1 MTHYSHNVSR
11 RLLIK
16 QKAHVLFCEFRT
28 APLSMDLP
36 LWMGKCH
43 LFQKIASVAFVR
55 QLVGTW
61 AKQRLGP
68 FIGAHLHTASHGAQ
82 LPGGCPIN
90 RVLQE
95 PTVTCSP
102 SPPSLQTRSVAGSLY
117 SSFFFPPY
125 HFRVCI
131 KTPVFH
137 ITRKVTSVEPE
148 EINPIIKCCI

>member
-95 PTVTCSP
+95 PTGDLLSKPAFPADPKCSW
-102 SPPSLQTRSVAGSLY
+102 L
-117 SSFFFPPY
+117 
-125 HFRVCI
+125 
-131 KTPVFH
+131 
-137 ITRKVTSVEPE
+137 
-148 EINPIIKCCI
+148 PIQ